1 MCTQA
6 AAGDPDIYEGE
17 SSDDSDFVADESDEE
32 EEEEEASAAGP
43 SPFGGRRGWGCTP
56 AV

>member
-6 AAGDPDIYEGE
+6 AAGDPDFCEGN
-17 SSDDSDFVADESDEE
+17 SSDDSDFVAGESEK

-56 AV
+56 AA